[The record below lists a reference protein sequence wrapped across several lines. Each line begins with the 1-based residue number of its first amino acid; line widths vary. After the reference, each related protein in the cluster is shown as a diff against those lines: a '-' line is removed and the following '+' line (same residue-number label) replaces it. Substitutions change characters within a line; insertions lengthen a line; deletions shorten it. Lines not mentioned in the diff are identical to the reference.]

1 MWQSFAAPNLS
12 TESTFILAR
21 VGRKMAQ
28 RFNSASQPPK
38 QGKNLPGGTEAVSVQ
53 RKLSKVYF
61 ALLLF
66 FAGVTISLTYPWVIP
81 QNCGS
86 GKQEPLAK
94 KKGTGNAVS
103 QVRQPNRL
111 MDIAEMPELI
121 E

>member
-94 KKGTGNAVS
+94 KKRNWERS
-103 QVRQPNRL
+103 QPS
-111 MDIAEMPELI
+111 ATT
-121 E
+121 